1 MTILAFLLQLHR
13 RIVRAHRIVGGF
25 VTSFKPRPF
34 LLAVL
39 FALLAGFLTTTSG
52 YAALGF
58 VGNMFPRPGNG
69 SPTTITQGSPYTVYV
84 QVWKNGTTNFPG
96 QGANIQCFLYWGQVS
111 TFGGTWTNIQTTP
124 MVYNVEVG
132 NNDEY
137 KATINPNA
145 GLYEHTAYCVD
156 TTDNHQLWQG
166 DGNGRLTVNPSTVSI
181 TGARA
186 IWLNEDTIAWNGVAG
201 SSYRLFYDPDG
212 AINLGTA
219 SYLNLTATGTV
230 SGSTQFP
237 NANGRTALKIAP
249 ANFGLIPTILKGD
262 MVVASY
268 NGGGTLVDAT
278 RMQLSGV
285 VDDLYTYTG
294 DLGVT
299 YSSGVPTLRVWAPTA
314 KSVTLRLFADAT
326 TGTFTTSP
334 MTLNSS
340 TGVWSVT
347 GTSGWDKQYY
357 LYDVEVYVPSL
368 DAVTHN
374 IVTDPYSLNLSQN
387 STRSQIVNIYDF
399 SDPTLVPTGWTSFTK
414 PTIAAPEDITV
425 YELHLRDFSINDASV
440 TNPAHRGTYKAFTYD
455 GTGPNPNTTLSNGM
469 NHLLQL
475 QQAGLTHVHLLP
487 AFDIASTNEDASLRE
502 EPNAGILN
510 GAARDSDDQ
519 QAEVA
524 DHRATD
530 GFNWG
535 YDPFHYG
542 APEGSYATA
551 QNDTTRIKEFRE
563 MVQTLNQNGLMVVMD
578 VVYNHTAASGQDTA
592 SVLDKIVPGYYYRMD
607 NDGNIR
613 NSSCCSDTGAE
624 FTMMEKL
631 IVDTVVLWAKAYKV
645 DSFRFDLMNLHPKSV
660 AVNVDNAVHA
670 LTIPADGVDGSQ
682 IYVYGEGWDFGSAKE
697 KGLDFA
703 GQFAMAG
710 TGIGTFNDR
719 LRDASH
725 GGYNSDSTQIRHQ
738 GFINGLSYDWNGY
751 FYSNRELGDLRYET
765 DRLKI
770 GLAGSLQNYVIIDQN
785 NATVSGIGLNG
796 TGYTLDPQ
804 ETINYVS
811 KHDNETLYDQGVF
824 KLPSGTTMAERVRSQ
839 NMGVSITG
847 LAQGIPF
854 FDLGLDMLRSKSLD
868 RNSYDSGDW
877 FNRVDFT
884 YSDNNFGSGLPPAWD
899 NSTRWGIMQPLLA
912 NTALDPATSDILNA
926 GKHFREILRI
936 RKSSALFRLR
946 TASDVQSRVQFY
958 NQGSGQQNAFIVM
971 GLSDAN
977 GTDLDPN
984 YEYILVLFNANKVQ
998 QTFTNASF
1006 AGLNFS
1012 LHPLQADATDA
1023 DSVVQ
1028 SSSFNNG
1035 TGAFTIPA
1043 RTTAVFVSTQ
1053 APVAPSAIGYVGSM
1067 FPVGGNSTPFTVGAT
1082 TNLNVYVQV
1091 YKDGVT
1097 PGGGQGAGIQC
1108 YLHWGKYGTTW
1119 TDTPMTYNVD
1129 IGNNDEYRATINT
1142 GPLTVGTYGYTA
1154 YCTDNGGIS
1163 RKWRDSPFG
1172 NNNGDG
1178 GDGVISILPLP
1189 ANDPSPAPAGGT
1201 FVHLFE
1207 WKWTDI
1213 QKECPYLA
1221 QKGYTA
1227 VQVSPPMEH
1236 VLPSV
1241 NPVYPWWV
1249 RYQPVGYSLTNS
1261 RSGTL
1266 TEFQN
1271 MVNACAAVDV
1281 DIYADAVIN
1290 HMSGMD
1296 PDSASAT
1303 GTNGTVYQHY
1313 NYPGLFDSGDFHY
1326 CGTTGSGAGAA
1337 HNINSYGSRYQVQ
1350 SCELVN
1356 LADLNT
1362 GDTAVQA
1369 SIRGYLQS
1377 MLNLG
1382 VKGFRIDAAKHIFAY
1397 DLQQIMT
1404 GLSPQ
1409 PYIFQEAI
1417 EGGGEPVKAY
1427 EYAYIGDVTEFNY
1440 SQTLGSTFNCGTIAN
1455 LNTTI
1460 GNGWLNSAFAQ
1471 VFVDNHDNQRGHGAG
1486 GACIVDHRDGQV
1498 YNLASIFMLAHP
1510 YGHPSVMSSYY
1521 WDQGGS
1527 GEDNEG
1533 PPSTTSPN
1541 TSGSGA
1547 VTLPVY
1553 DGTEPLGAAPNRC
1566 DIDNDGE
1573 SDGDHWV
1580 CEHRRTAIAN
1590 MVLFRKVTDGE
1601 SLTNWWSNGNNR
1613 IAFGRDD
1620 KGFVAINREGSAF
1633 SNTYQTNMPAGTYCD
1648 ITKGDLQPNG
1658 TCTGPTITVNG
1669 SGQIVSQNLN
1679 AMDAFAIHIAARTDW
1694 DYGDLAPSYG
1704 IPYHTTNAPLLG
1716 TAWQNDDGVEQ
1727 GVWTPINGVVAI
1739 EVNGAAGFVSGWVDW
1754 NKDGDFTD
1762 ANERVLTN
1770 ESFTSGQTRTL
1781 IFPAAVDPSNQT
1793 FNLRFRVYS
1802 TAQTLA
1808 PPSPTDGA
1816 AGGEVEDYTFSFGA
1830 LSVSLAEFGA
1840 EAQAEH
1846 IRVYWTTASEV
1857 ETLGFNLYRATTD
1870 DFASATRINDE
1881 LIPAQGTG
1889 GSQGASYDVVD
1900 RDVRTGNSYFY
1911 WLEDVETTGTT
1922 ALNGPVSATATTPTA
1937 VHLSTWGVV
1946 EQPVPLVPIAMI
1958 TFMLIGAAG
1967 FVLRFRSSL

>member
-1 MTILAFLLQLHR
+1 MTS
-13 RIVRAHRIVGGF
+13 VK
-25 VTSFKPRPF
+25 TRPL

-39 FALLAGFLTTTSG
+39 FALLAFGVFAMPT

-69 SPTTITQGSPYTVYV
+69 SPTTITAGSPYTVYV
-84 QVWKNGTTNFPG
+84 QVYKAGVTPGGG
-96 QGANIQCFLYWGQVS
+96 QGAGIECFLYWGQVS
-111 TFGGTWTNIQTTP
+111 AFGGTWTNIQSTP

-145 GLYEHTAYCVD
+145 GLYEHTAYCRD
-156 TTDNHQLWQG
+156 TGDNHQLWQG
-166 DGNGRLTVNPSTVSI
+166 DGNARLTVNSGTVSI

-186 IWLNEDTIAWNGVAG
+186 IWLNQDTIAWNGVAG
-201 SSYRLFYDPDG
+201 NSYRLFYDPDG
-212 AINLGTA
+212 AINIGTA
-219 SYLNLTATGTV
+219 PYLSLTASGTV
-230 SGSTQFP
+230 SGSTQYP

-249 ANFGLIPTILKGD
+249 ANFGTIPTILKGD
-262 MVVASY
+262 MVVAAY
-268 NGGGTLVDAT
+268 NSGGTLVDAT
-278 RMQLSGV
+278 RVQLSGV
-285 VDDLYTYTG
+285 LDALYTYSG

-314 KSVTLRLFADAT
+314 KSVTLRRYADAT
-326 TGTFTTSP
+326 TTTFITS
-334 MTLNSS
+334 TLSLNSS

-347 GTSGWDKQYY
+347 GTSGWDKHYY

-374 IVTDPYSLNLSQN
+374 LVTDPYSLNLSQN

-399 SDPTLVPTGWTSFTK
+399 SDPTLVPSGWTSFTK

-425 YELHLRDFSINDASV
+425 YELHLRDFSINDSSV
-440 TNPAHRGTYKAFTYD
+440 TNPTHRGTYKAFSYD
-455 GTGPNPNTTLSNGM
+455 GAGPNPNTTLSNGM

-487 AFDIASTNEDASLRE
+487 AFDIASTNEDASARV
-502 EPNAGILN
+502 EPNPTILN
-510 GAARDSDDQ
+510 GAPRDSDDQ
-519 QAEVA
+519 QDEVA
-524 DHRATD
+524 LHRATD

-535 YDPFHYG
+535 YDPFHYA

-563 MVQTLNQNGLMVVMD
+563 MVQTLNQNGMMVVMD

-607 NDGNIR
+607 DNGNIR

-624 FTMMEKL
+624 FVMMEKL
-631 IVDTVVLWAKAYKV
+631 VVDTVVLWAKAYKV
-645 DSFRFDLMNLHPKSV
+645 DSFRFDLMNLHPRSV
-660 AVNVDNAVHA
+660 AINVNNAVHA
-670 LTIPADGVDGSQ
+670 LTIPNDGVDGSQ

-697 KGLDFA
+697 KGLDYA
-703 GQFAMAG
+703 SQFAMAG

-719 LRDASH
+719 LRDAAH

-751 FYSNRELGDLRYET
+751 FYSNRDLGDLRYEV
-765 DRLKI
+765 DRLKLA
-770 GLAGSLQNYVIIDQN
+770 LAGSLQNYVIVDQG
-785 NATVSGIGLNG
+785 NAAVSGINFNG
-796 TGYTLDPQ
+796 VGYTLDPQ

-811 KHDNETLYDQGVF
+811 KHDNETLYDQGIF

-839 NMGVSITG
+839 NMGISLTG

-854 FDLGLDMLRSKSLD
+854 FDLGVDMLRSKSLD

-884 YSDNNFGSGLPPAWD
+884 YTDNNFGSGLPPAWD
-899 NSTRWGIMQPLLA
+899 NSSRWGIMQPLLA
-912 NTALDPATSDILNA
+912 NSALDPAGSDILGA

-936 RKSSALFRLR
+936 RKSSQLFRLR
-946 TASDVQSRVQFY
+946 TASDIQSRVQFF
-958 NQGSGQQNAFIVM
+958 NQGSGQQDAFIIM

-998 QTFTNASF
+998 QTYTNSIFT
-1006 AGLNFS
+1006 GLNFT
-1012 LHPLQADATDA
+1012 LHPLQADGIDA

-1053 APVAPSAIGYVGSM
+1053 APVAPSAIEYVGSM
-1067 FPVGGNSTPFTVGAT
+1067 YPVGGTSTPFNVGDT

-1091 YKDGVT
+1091 YKSGVT
-1097 PGGGQGAGIQC
+1097 PGGGAGAGIQC
-1108 YLHWGKYGTTW
+1108 FLHWGKYGTTW
-1119 TDTPMTYNVD
+1119 VDTPMVYNVD

-1142 GPLTVGTYGYTA
+1142 GPLTVGTYGYTS
-1154 YCTDNGGIS
+1154 YCTDNGGLS
-1163 RKWRDSPFG
+1163 RKWRDGPYG

-1178 GDGVISILPLP
+1178 GDGVISILPLA
-1189 ANDPSPAPAGGT
+1189 ANDPSPAPAGGV

-1213 QKECPYLA
+1213 EKECPYLA

-1236 VLPSV
+1236 IIPTG
-1241 NPVYPWWV
+1241 PYYAWWT
-1249 RYQPVGYSLTNS
+1249 RYQPVGYTLTNS

-1271 MVNACAAVDV
+1271 MVTTCAGVDV
-1281 DIYADAVIN
+1281 DIYVDAVVN
-1290 HMSGMD
+1290 HMTGID
-1296 PDSASAT
+1296 PDNASGT
-1303 GTNGTVYQHY
+1303 GSSGTTYQHY

-1337 HNINSYGSRYQVQ
+1337 HNINSYTSRYQVQ
-1350 SCELVN
+1350 NCELLN

-1362 GDTAVQA
+1362 GDPAVQA
-1369 SIRGYLQS
+1369 SIRGYMQS
-1377 MLNLG
+1377 LINMG
-1382 VKGFRIDAAKHIFAY
+1382 VRGFRIDAAKHMFTADIEGILA
-1397 DLQQIMT
+1397 
-1404 GLSPQ
+1404 GLTPR

-1417 EGGGEPVKAY
+1417 EGPSNEPVKAY
-1427 EYAYIGDVTEFNY
+1427 EYIYNGDVTEFRY
-1440 SQTLGSTFNCGTIAN
+1440 SQSLGSAFNCGGTIAN
-1455 LNTTI
+1455 LNSTI

-1486 GACIVDHRDGQV
+1486 GPCIVDHRDGQV
-1498 YNLASIFMLAHP
+1498 YNLASIFALAHP
-1510 YGHPSVMSSYY
+1510 YGHVSVMSSYY
-1521 WDQGGS
+1521 WDQGAT

-1533 PPSTTSPN
+1533 PPSTTAPN

-1547 VTLPVY
+1547 TTLAVY
-1553 DGTEPLGAAPNRC
+1553 DGTETLGAPPNRC
-1566 DIDNDGE
+1566 DTDNDGE

-1590 MVLFRKVTDGE
+1590 MVLFRRVTDGE
-1601 SLTNWWSNGNNR
+1601 ALTNWWSNGNNR

-1648 ITKGDLQPNG
+1648 ITEGELLPNG
-1658 TCTGPTITVNG
+1658 TCTGGTITVNG
-1669 SGQIVSQNLN
+1669 SGQIVSQNVD

-1704 IPYHTTNAPLLG
+1704 LPYHTANAPRLG
-1716 TAWQNDDGVEQ
+1716 DIWRTDDGVQQ
-1727 GVWTPINGVVAI
+1727 GAWTPDEGEVAV
-1739 EVNGAAGFVSGWVDW
+1739 EVNNGAGFVSAWVDW
-1754 NKDGDFTD
+1754 NKDGDFSD

-1770 ESFTSGQTRTL
+1770 ESFTSGQTRILT
-1781 IFPAAVDPSNQT
+1781 FPAPIDPSNQS
-1793 FNLRFRVYS
+1793 FHLRFRVYS
-1802 TAQTLA
+1802 AAQTLA
-1808 PPSPTDGA
+1808 PPDPTNGA
-1816 AGGEVEDYTFSFGA
+1816 AGGEVEDYTFAFGA
-1830 LSVSLAEFGA
+1830 LSVTLAEFGA
-1840 EAQAEH
+1840 EGEADT
-1846 IRVYWTTASEV
+1846 IRVFWSTAIEL
-1857 ETLGFNLYRATTD
+1857 ETLGFHLYRATTPT
-1870 DFASATRINDE
+1870 FADATRLNSE
-1881 LIPAQGTG
+1881 MIPAQGTG
-1889 GSQGASYDVVD
+1889 GASGASYDY
-1900 RDVRTGNSYFY
+1900 RDSDVTSGALYYY
-1911 WLEDVETTGTT
+1911 WLEDVDT
-1922 ALNGPVSATATTPTA
+1922 AGHTSRNGPVSATVASPTA
-1937 VHLSTWGVV
+1937 LQLGSFDTAQPHAMGWWLAGIALIGVV
-1946 EQPVPLVPIAMI
+1946 GIA
-1958 TFMLIGAAG
+1958 LQRG
-1967 FVLRFRSSL
+1967 RRQ

>member
-1 MTILAFLLQLHR
+1 M
-13 RIVRAHRIVGGF
+13 
-25 VTSFKPRPF
+25 TSFKPRPL

-39 FALLAGFLTTTSG
+39 FALLAGFFTTTSG

-58 VGNMFPRPGNG
+58 VGNMFPRPGVG
-69 SPTTITQGSPYTVYV
+69 SPTTITQGTPYDVYV
-84 QVWKNGTTNFPG
+84 SVWKSGTTTAPG
-96 QGANIQCFLYWGQVS
+96 QGAGIACFLHWGEVS
-111 TFGGTWTNIQTTP
+111 VFGGGWSNVQTTP
-124 MVYNVEVG
+124 MNYHGDSGGG
-132 NNDEY
+132 NDDEY
-137 KATINPNA
+137 KATITPNA
-145 GLYEHTAYCVD
+145 GLYEHTAYCRD
-156 TTDNHQLWQG
+156 TGDNHELWQEA
-166 DGNGRLTVNPSTVSI
+166 GNGRLTVNPGTVTV

-201 SSYRLFYDPDG
+201 SSYRLLYDPDG

-219 SYLNLTATGTV
+219 SFLNLTATGTV

-237 NANGRTALKIAP
+237 NANGRPALKIAP
-249 ANFGLIPTILKGD
+249 ANFGMIPAILKGD
-262 MVVASY
+262 MVVAAY
-268 NGGGTLVDAT
+268 NSGGTLVDAT
-278 RMQLSGV
+278 RVQMSGV
-285 VDDLYTYTG
+285 LDDLYTYTG

-314 KSVTLRLFADAT
+314 QSVTLRRFADAT

-334 MTLNSS
+334 MSFNSS

-368 DAVTHN
+368 DTVTHN
-374 IVTDPYSLNLSQN
+374 LVTDPYSLNLSQN

-399 SDPTLVPTGWTSFTK
+399 SDPALVPTGWTTFTK

-440 TNPAHRGTYKAFTYD
+440 TDPAHRGTYKAFTYD
-455 GTGPNPNTTLSNGM
+455 GAGPNPNPTLSNGM
-469 NHLLQL
+469 NHLLRL

-487 AFDIASTNEDASLRE
+487 AFDIASTNEDAAARV
-502 EPNAGILN
+502 EPNAGILA
-510 GAARDSDDQ
+510 GATRDSDDQ
-519 QAEVA
+519 QEEIGLR
-524 DHRATD
+524 RATD

-563 MVQTLNQNGLMVVMD
+563 MVQTLNQNGLRVVMD

-631 IVDTVVLWAKAYKV
+631 IVDTVLLWAKAYKV

-660 AVNVDNAVHA
+660 AINVDYAVHA
-670 LTIPADGVDGSQ
+670 LTIPTDGVDGSQ

-697 KGLDFA
+697 KGIDFA

-719 LRDASH
+719 LRDAAH
-725 GGYNSDSTQIRHQ
+725 GGYNSDPVQIRHQ
-738 GFINGLSYDWNGY
+738 GFINGLFYDGNGY
-751 FYSNRELGDLRYET
+751 PYSNGGQGDLRYET

-785 NATVSGIGLNG
+785 NTTVSGISLNG

-811 KHDNETLYDQGVF
+811 KHDNETLYDQGIF

-839 NMGVSITG
+839 NMGVSVTG

-884 YSDNNFGSGLPPAWD
+884 YTDNNFGSGLPPAWD
-899 NSTRWGIMQPLLA
+899 NSSRWGIMQPLLA
-912 NTALDPATSDILNA
+912 NTALDPATGDILDA

-936 RKSSALFRLR
+936 RKSSQLFRLR

-958 NQGSGQQNAFIVM
+958 NQGSGQQNALIVM

-984 YEYILVLFNANKVQ
+984 YEYIVVLFNANKVQ
-998 QTFTNASF
+998 QTFTNAAF

-1023 DSVVQ
+1023 DPVVQ
-1028 SSSFNNG
+1028 SSTFNNG

-1053 APVAPSAIGYVGSM
+1053 APVVPSAIGFVGDM
-1067 FPVGGNSTPFTVGAT
+1067 YPDGGNSTPFTVGDT
-1082 TNLNVYVQV
+1082 TNLTVYVQV

-1108 YLHWGKYGTTW
+1108 FLHWGKYGTTW
-1119 TDTPMTYNVD
+1119 TDTPMTYNASPGPNVPF
-1129 IGNNDEYRATINT
+1129 NNDEYFATINT

-1154 YCTDNGGIS
+1154 YCTDNGGLS

-1178 GDGVISILPLP
+1178 GDGMISILPLP
-1189 ANDPSPAPAGGT
+1189 VNDPSPAPAGGT

-1241 NPVYPWWV
+1241 NSVYPWWV
-1249 RYQPVGYSLTNS
+1249 RYQPVGYTLTNS

-1266 TEFQN
+1266 TEFQT

-1290 HMSGMD
+1290 HMSGID
-1296 PDSASAT
+1296 PDNASAT

-1313 NYPGLFDSGDFHY
+1313 NYPGLFDAGDFHY
-1326 CGTTGSGAGAA
+1326 CGTTGAGAGAA
-1337 HNINSYGSRYQVQ
+1337 HNINSYSSRYQVQ
-1350 SCELVN
+1350 NCELVN
-1356 LADLNT
+1356 LSDLNT
-1362 GDTAVQA
+1362 GDATVRA
-1369 SIRGYLQS
+1369 SIRDYLQS

-1397 DLQQIMT
+1397 DLEQIMA
-1404 GLSPQ
+1404 GLSPR

-1440 SQTLGSTFNCGTIAN
+1440 SQTLGATFNCGTIAN

-1486 GACIVDHRDGQV
+1486 GTCIVDHRDGQV

-1510 YGHPSVMSSYY
+1510 YGHPGVMSSYY
-1521 WDQGGS
+1521 WYQGVGT

-1533 PPSTTSPN
+1533 PPSTTPPN
-1541 TSGSGA
+1541 NSGSGA
-1547 VTLPVY
+1547 VTLSVY
-1553 DGTEPLGAAPNRC
+1553 DGTEATGEAPNRC

-1573 SDGDHWV
+1573 GDGDHWV
-1580 CEHRRTAIAN
+1580 CEHRRAAIAN

-1601 SLTNWWSNGNNR
+1601 PLTHWWSNGNNR

-1648 ITKGDLQPNG
+1648 ITRGDLLPDG
-1658 TCTGPTITVNG
+1658 TCTGRIITVEAN
-1669 SGQIVSQNLN
+1669 GQILSQSLDP
-1679 AMDAFAIHIAARTDW
+1679 MDAFAIHIAARTDW
-1694 DYGDLAPSYG
+1694 DYGDLAPGYG
-1704 IPYHTTNAPLLG
+1704 IPYHTGNAPILG
-1716 TAWQNDDGVEQ
+1716 DVWRTDDGVLQ
-1727 GVWTPINGVVAI
+1727 GTWTPTTGTVSI
-1739 EVNGAAGFVSGWVDW
+1739 EVNGAPGFVSAWMDW

-1762 ANERVLTN
+1762 GNERVLTN
-1770 ESFTSGQTRTL
+1770 ESFTNGETRQLT
-1781 IFPAAVDPSNQT
+1781 FTNVFNPSNQS
-1793 FNLRFRVYS
+1793 FNLRFRVYES
-1802 TAQTLA
+1802 AQTLA
-1808 PPSPTDGA
+1808 LPDPTDGA
-1816 AGGEVEDYTFSFGA
+1816 AGGEVEDYTFTFGV
-1830 LSVSLAEFGA
+1830 LSVTLAEFGA
-1840 EAQAEH
+1840 EPDADT

-1857 ETLGFNLYRATTD
+1857 DTLGFNLYRADTD
-1870 DFASATRINDE
+1870 DFSSALRLNDE
-1881 LIPAQGTG
+1881 LILAQGTG
-1889 GSQGASYDVVD
+1889 GSQGASYNVVD
-1900 RDVRTGNSYFY
+1900 SNVTTGDTYYY
-1911 WLEDVETTGTT
+1911 WLEDVDTTGGT
-1922 ALNGPVSATATTPTA
+1922 ALHGPVSATAATPTA
-1937 VHLSTWGVV
+1937 IQLSIWSVATGTMPILPLIMLTLLGIALATVV
-1946 EQPVPLVPIAMI
+1946 VQAWHKK
-1958 TFMLIGAAG
+1958 
-1967 FVLRFRSSL
+1967 R